1 MQSSGLRGYGTHG
14 VQGES
19 RRGDVYLGLGLGIG
33 GMGTE
38 ITKTFD
44 IASTDAGL
52 TNDCSVKINL

>member
-1 MQSSGLRGYGTHG
+1 MQSSGSRGYGTHG
-14 VQGES
+14 VQGKS

-33 GMGTE
+33 GTGTE

-44 IASTDAGL
+44 IALTDAGL